1 TGGHTEAW
9 LHNGTTAGAGPLT
22 LHAGE
27 LRAPDGT
34 LLGASVVCDPS
45 RIDSLPG
52 RSSRGVTVS
61 VRRHG
66 RVRAGIYRGLIQVEG
81 APDVWLAVEV
91 MVRAPAKA
99 PESDAQAE

>member
-1 TGGHTEAW
+1 
-9 LHNGTTAGAGPLT
+9 
-22 LHAGE
+22 
-27 LRAPDGT
+27 
-34 LLGASVVCDPS
+34 VVCDPG

-66 RVRAGIYRGLIQVEG
+66 RVRAGTYRGLIQVEG

-91 MVRAPAKA
+91 IVRAPDG
-99 PESDAQAE
+99 PRVSDSQAQ